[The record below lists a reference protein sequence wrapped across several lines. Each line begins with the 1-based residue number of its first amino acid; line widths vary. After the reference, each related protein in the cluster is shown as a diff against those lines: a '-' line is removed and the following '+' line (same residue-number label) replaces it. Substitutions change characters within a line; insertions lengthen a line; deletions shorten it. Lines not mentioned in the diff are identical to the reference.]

1 MCPCVQLQLL
11 ILPALFAAA
20 AAAVCCQPTPLGSL
34 VSGLPG
40 KINVQDRNAG
50 SSAGDGR
57 DSYNSGGG
65 GGGVGGRYDDRGNG
79 GGSGG
84 GGYDGGGGGGRYDGG
99 GGNGV
104 GNGSNGNGGDNGGGG
119 FGGGRYDG
127 GSGGNSGG
135 GYDGN
140 NRGSGDY
147 QSKGLRGEVA
157 DDRWKDG
164 KYDSRARKPAPDQVC
179 ANKRPALSGCI
190 YFCLVSLSVCSS
202 QQSSRYDDGHRG
214 RDDRG
219 GGGGDRHSD
228 RGGGDRYN
236 DRGGGDRGYDRPA
249 PAPAPAPPPPP
260 AKDDGFGAFGEEPEG
275 FAASFDDDDGGEL
288 TGGKDDA

>member
-1 MCPCVQLQLL
+1 M
-11 ILPALFAAA
+11 
-20 AAAVCCQPTPLGSL
+20 
-34 VSGLPG
+34 SGLPG

-65 GGGVGGRYDDRGNG
+65 GGGVGGRRDDRGNG

-119 FGGGRYDG
+119 FGGGRYDGGSGGNSGGGYDG

-260 AKDDGFGAFGEEPEG
+260 PAKDDGFGAFGEEPEG